1 MRNFVFFNF
10 SALRS
15 KNTQSY
21 SRIYTSLDF
30 FSQVLKNK
38 QILVSDVEGLT
49 L

>member
-1 MRNFVFFNF
+1 MRNSVLFNF

-15 KNTQSY
+15 KNTQSHGC
-21 SRIYTSLDF
+21 IYTSLDF